1 MKKIRWFIPVV
12 VIAALVLGTVV
23 AVAMGVIF
31 TDEFT
36 ITVKGPPVEVTK
48 LVKPKTELSPGEETV
63 SVYAIKN
70 QRGETSKVGYIVTST
85 KSPSG
90 YDVAKVKVYSGS
102 TNPPQGSQI
111 PDSGTLEIGVGETL
125 YLGIYCKIYATT
137 PPEATLNVKLSLE
150 DLTGVEP
157 IQ

>member
-1 MKKIRWFIPVV
+1 MKRIRWLIPIA
-12 VIAALVLGTVV
+12 VIAVLVLGTGV
-23 AVAMGVIF
+23 AAAVGVIF

-36 ITVKGPPVEVTK
+36 ITVKGPPVEVTQ
-48 LVKPKTELSPGEETV
+48 LVEPETELSPGEETV

-70 QRGETSKVGYIVTST
+70 QRGETSKVGYTVIST

-90 YDVAKVKVYSGS
+90 YDVAEVKVYSGS

-111 PDSGTLEIGVGETL
+111 SDSGTLEIGAGKTL

-137 PPEATLNVKLSLE
+137 PPEATLSVKLSIE